1 MYKEVG
7 ARMENLGEAADGLP
21 RQRNLG
27 ALERSA
33 AQVEALWKG
42 HQSARAALDF
52 PVKLD

>member
-1 MYKEVG
+1 MYKEAGV
-7 ARMENLGEAADGLP
+7 RMESLRVAADGLP
-21 RQRNLG
+21 RQRNIG

-33 AQVEALWKG
+33 AQIEDLWNG